1 VLDWEICTLGDA
13 LADVGLLM
21 VYWTGPKD
29 AEGGLASTATAVEGF
44 PDRADLL
51 ERYTKTSGRDVS
63 DIDFYIAF
71 AYWKLACI
79 VEGVYARYVAGAMGS
94 GREGFEMFKLQVE
107 RSAAMAA
114 EIVGRGS

>member
-1 VLDWEICTLGDA
+1 M
-13 LADVGLLM
+13 ADVGLLM

-29 AEGGLASTATAVEGF
+29 AAGGLASTATAVEGF
-44 PDRADLL
+44 PDRSDLL
-51 ERYTKTSGRDVS
+51 ERYAKVSGRDVG
-63 DIDFYIAF
+63 DVDYYTAF

-94 GREGFEMFKLQVE
+94 NREGYEMFKLQVE